1 MNFFQGLKQQLG
13 FILEVLVVST
23 VLSYLIKYG
32 GPHLSISDT
41 LNNALIIVVLP
52 TLVMAIALLARY
64 LLAANKL

>member
-13 FILEVLVVST
+13 FILEVLIVST

-32 GPHLSISDT
+32 GPHLYISDT
-41 LNNALIIVVLP
+41 PNSAPIIVVLP